1 MKFLYRLK
9 NSKWFDLIL
18 LLLVA
23 MVWGTSYGVA
33 KNAVLYYPVLGFIA
47 LRFCITSIMFLPSG
61 INLTISEIKSNL
73 KVGVPLGVI
82 LLLIFISET
91 YGLSKTTASNSAFLI
106 SLYVVF
112 TPFVQWIIL
121 REPPTR
127 RIVIATLLSI
137 VGAFFLSYNQNQSF
151 DLGIGDDLII
161 FAAAMR
167 GVMVTLTKKLTQ
179 NTSTNT
185 VFLTSIQTCV
195 VGVGCLCLGLI
206 IHFNQ
211 LIILP
216 SSILFWGDVI
226 YLVIF
231 CTMFAFFVQNFSV
244 KRTSPT
250 KVSLLMGSEPVWGAL
265 YAVIVMHES
274 LSMIGWFGGII
285 IVIASL
291 WATVQSKSS

>member
-1 MKFLYRLK
+1 
-9 NSKWFDLIL
+9 
-18 LLLVA
+18 

-137 VGAFFLSYNQNQSF
+137 V
-151 DLGIGDDLII
+151 LGIGDYLII

-167 GVMVTLTKKLTQ
+167 GVMVTLTKKLIQ

-185 VFLTSIQTCV
+185 VFLTSIQTGV

-274 LSMIGWFGGII
+274 LTMIGWFGGLI
-285 IVIASL
+285 IVTASL